1 MEEKFERFYSLVED
15 MKNKK
20 KCKERKLEYVINMD
34 NVSDDTIELFDDVF
48 SELYEVNSQLRY
60 LTPSFYDGES
70 NTIKFIFKGKI
81 FTLKQASFIEK
92 DGAIIYEPFL
102 MNHRLTFIDIDK
114 YMENNNLLFAYD
126 VEKKRVINLW
136 TGKPSIVIDEE

>member
-1 MEEKFERFYSLVED
+1 MEEKFDRFYNLVED

-20 KCKERKLEYVINMD
+20 KCEERKLEYVITMD
-34 NVSDDTIELFDDVF
+34 SVSDDTIDLFDDLF
-48 SELYEVNSQLRY
+48 SELYEINSQLRY
-60 LTPSFYDGES
+60 LTPSFYDGKS

-81 FTLKQASFIEK
+81 FTLKQASFIKE

-136 TGKPSIVIDEE
+136 TGNPSIVIDEE

>member
-81 FTLKQASFIEK
+81 FTLKQASFIKENR
-92 DGAIIYEPFL
+92 AIIYEPFL
-102 MNHRLTFIDIDK
+102 MCHRLTFIDIDK

-136 TGKPSIVIDEE
+136 TGNPSIIIDEE

>member
-48 SELYEVNSQLRY
+48 SELYEINSQLRY

-81 FTLKQASFIEK
+81 FTLKQASFIEE

-102 MNHRLTFIDIDK
+102 MCHRLTFIDIDK

>member
-1 MEEKFERFYSLVED
+1 MEEKFEKFYNLVED

-20 KCKERKLEYVINMD
+20 KCEERKLEYVINMD
-34 NVSDDTIELFDDVF
+34 SVSDDTIDLFDDLF
-48 SELYEVNSQLRY
+48 SELYEINSQLRY

-81 FTLKQASFIEK
+81 FTLKQASLIEK
-92 DGAIIYEPFL
+92 DGVIIYEPFL
-102 MNHRLTFIDIDK
+102 MNHRLMFIDVDK

-136 TGKPSIVIDEE
+136 TGSPSIVIDEE

>member
-20 KCKERKLEYVINMD
+20 KCEEGKLECIINMHS
-34 NVSDDTIELFDDVF
+34 VSDDTIELFDDIF
-48 SELYEVNSQLRY
+48 SELYEINSQLRY

-70 NTIKFIFKGKI
+70 NTIKFIFNGKI
-81 FTLKQASFIEK
+81 FTLKQASFIEEN
-92 DGAIIYEPFL
+92 GAIIHEPFL

-126 VEKKRVINLW
+126 VESKRVINLW
-136 TGKPSIVIDEE
+136 TGNPSIIIDEE